1 MARDLGERVW
11 RMQRGKGA
19 IYSTE
24 GGEVE
29 QKFERQSMKLQGSLD
44 FSLYIYI
51 HLYTQ
56 SIFRGHRFEHVWA
69 LKVGNVCKTG
79 HPCNRSGS
87 QSEIRTWDVENLYG
101 TAQRLSWTLLH

>member
-1 MARDLGERVW
+1 MAVQPLPPSMNMARDLGERVW

-29 QKFERQSMKLQGSLD
+29 QKFERQTMKLQGSLD

-51 HLYTQ
+51 YTLIY
-56 SIFRGHRFEHVWA
+56 SIN
-69 LKVGNVCKTG
+69 LQ
-79 HPCNRSGS
+79 GS
-87 QSEIRTWDVENLYG
+87 QV
-101 TAQRLSWTLLH
+101 